1 MRGLGIG
8 PLRTG
13 AADQRPRGLRSLRGH
28 HEPPEVEWLVPE
40 LDDGADD
47 PLLNPEPEELELD
60 DPELEPEL
68 EPDDPE
74 LVPDEPVPEPV
85 PDEPEL
91 TLVDPELA
99 VPEDDPADDEPDEVE
114 PVEDVVLC
122 EPGRAR
128 AMAPAVTTLASPTVA
143 VAVWT
148 RLRPRARDAM
158 ARRTPSRFVFIP
170 GSLLPASGNG
180 LCTGSQP
187 PMSLDAA
194 TARAGPM
201 GPHPVQRATWSMGYP
216 SSHGRG
222 HRGYTRRP
230 VRRGL
235 ARAGPRAATWP
246 TAPPPDRP
254 AARTTSTS
262 KITLVKG
269 YGCGIYCHHGWHD

>member
-1 MRGLGIG
+1 M
-8 PLRTG
+8 
-13 AADQRPRGLRSLRGH
+13 
-28 HEPPEVEWLVPE
+28 PE

-60 DPELEPEL
+60 DPELEPE
-68 EPDDPE
+68 PDDPE
-74 LVPDEPVPEPV
+74 LVPDEPVPDEPV

-99 VPEDDPADDEPDEVE
+99 VPEDDPAEDDPDEVE

-122 EPGRAR
+122 EPGRAT
-128 AMAPAVTTLASPTVA
+128 AMTPAVTTLASPTVA

-148 RLRPRARDAM
+148 RLCPRARDAM
-158 ARRTPSRFVFIP
+158 ARKTLSRFVFIP

-187 PMSLDAA
+187 PMSLTPRTRAGQRPSPGETHNMVNGLPAHHAAAA
-194 TARAGPM
+194 TGVIRAHSP
-201 GPHPVQRATWSMGYP
+201 P
-216 SSHGRG
+216 
-222 HRGYTRRP
+222 
-230 VRRGL
+230 GL
-235 ARAGPRAATWP
+235 ARRGRGPRSG
-246 TAPPPDRP
+246 RP
-254 AARTTSTS
+254 AARTASTS

>member
-1 MRGLGIG
+1 MRRLETG

-13 AADQRPRGLRSLRGH
+13 AADQRLRSLRSLRGLRGH
-28 HEPPEVEWLVPE
+28 HEPPEVVWLEPE

-47 PLLNPEPEELELD
+47 PLLSPEPEELELD
-60 DPELEPEL
+60 DPELV
-68 EPDDPE
+68 PDDPE
-74 LVPDEPVPEPV
+74 LVPDEPVPDEPV

-122 EPGRAR
+122 EPGRAT

-170 GSLLPASGNG
+170 GSLLPASANG

-187 PMSLDAA
+187 PMSLDA
-194 TARAGPM
+194 TARAGPWALTRCNAQH
-201 GPHPVQRATWSMGYP
+201 GQWVTRRHTAAATGVIRAHSPPGLP
-216 SSHGRG
+216 GRG
-222 HRGYTRRP
+222 R
-230 VRRGL
+230 
-235 ARAGPRAATWP
+235 GPRTG
-246 TAPPPDRP
+246 RP
-254 AARTTSTS
+254 AARTTGTS

>member
-1 MRGLGIG
+1 MHWLSIG
-8 PLRTG
+8 PLRTR
-13 AADQRPRGLRSLRGH
+13 AADQRPGGDHGH

-40 LDDGADD
+40 LDDGAED

-60 DPELEPEL
+60 DPELEP
-68 EPDDPE
+68 DPE
-74 LVPDEPVPEPV
+74 LVPDEPVPDEPV

-91 TLVDPELA
+91 TLVDPELS

-114 PVEDVVLC
+114 PAEDVVLC

-170 GSLLPASGNG
+170 RSLLPASGNG

-187 PMSLDAA
+187 PMSLDATAGGGPGPSPGA
-194 TARAGPM
+194 THNM
-201 GPHPVQRATWSMGYP
+201 SMGYP
-216 SSHGRG
+216 PSHGRG
-222 HRGYTRRP
+222 HRGYTRAQSAGDWPGAAGR
-230 VRRGL
+230 
-235 ARAGPRAATWP
+235 GPRP
-246 TAPPPDRP
+246 GRP
-254 AARTTSTS
+254 AARTINTS

-269 YGCGIYCHHGWHD
+269 YGWGIYCHHGWHD

>member
-1 MRGLGIG
+1 MQWLSIG
-8 PLRTG
+8 PLRTR
-13 AADQRPRGLRSLRGH
+13 AAGQGLRGH
-28 HEPPEVEWLVPE
+28 HDPPEVVWLEPE

-60 DPELEPEL
+60 DPELEP
-68 EPDDPE
+68 DDPE
-74 LVPDEPVPEPV
+74 LVPDEPVPDEPV

-122 EPGRAR
+122 EPGRAT

-187 PMSLDAA
+187 PMSLDA
-194 TARAGPM
+194 TARGGPWALTRCNAQH
-201 GPHPVQRATWSMGYP
+201 GQWVTRHHPAAATGVIRAHSP
-216 SSHGRG
+216 
-222 HRGYTRRP
+222 P
-230 VRRGL
+230 GL
-235 ARAGPRAATWP
+235 ARAGPLARSG
-246 TAPPPDRP
+246 RP

-269 YGCGIYCHHGWHD
+269 YGSGIYCHHGWHD

>member
-13 AADQRPRGLRSLRGH
+13 AADQRPRSLRSLRGH
-28 HEPPEVEWLVPE
+28 HEPPEVVWLEPE

-122 EPGRAR
+122 EPGRAT

-194 TARAGPM
+194 TARAGRWALTRYNAQL
-201 GPHPVQRATWSMGYP
+201 GQWVTRHHTAAATGVIRTP
-216 SSHGRG
+216 S
-222 HRGYTRRP
+222 P
-230 VRRGL
+230 PGL

-246 TAPPPDRP
+246 TGRPDDQYVKDHAGQGLRMRDLLPPWL
-254 AARTTSTS
+254 A
-262 KITLVKG
+262 
-269 YGCGIYCHHGWHD
+269 